1 MTDTKPISKLPNKPS
16 QLKVSP
22 AAVSAVAANHTSMYV
37 DNLFTATA
45 AEEGLHC
52 LRSASWVTK
61 ATNHWQLDAELLASL
76 KWSFQPQ
83 EILYRVLDGLAQVV
97 GDSETVRAR
106 IAAPS
111 PASAKEIEKWLK
123 GRMPEHIPDKEFKG
137 EVDAKVV
144 WCGREGGVA
153 NFSRPVP
160 ASRFEDLELNYSAST
175 RNAIARL
182 VEFKPPPAGGRLIL
196 FHGEPGTGKSHAI
209 TSLAAEW
216 REWADLM
223 IVTDVERLMND
234 PEYLLSMVRPDD
246 RRGKKVIQDG
256 RYNLLVLEDAG
267 EFLAPQA
274 KAETGQALS
283 RLLNITDGILGE
295 AGRSLMLITTNEH
308 VSSLHPAVAREGR
321 CMAEI
326 EFVPLNRTEIEAWCE
341 DRNIETPDGN
351 SLTLAELYA
360 ATRDK
365 PIRVERQS
373 SIGFAA

>member
-1 MTDTKPISKLPNKPS
+1 MTDTKPISKLPNIPS

-22 AAVSAVAANHTSMYV
+22 ATVTGVAGAHASMYV
-37 DNLFTATA
+37 DNIFTATA

-52 LRSASWVTK
+52 LRAANWVTK
-61 ATNHWQLDAELLASL
+61 ATNHWELDAEMLASL
-76 KWSFQPQ
+76 KWSYQPQ

-97 GDSETVRAR
+97 GDSETVRVR

-111 PASAKEIEKWLK
+111 PAAAKEIEKWVRS
-123 GRMPEHIPDKEFKG
+123 RMPEHIPDKDFKG

-160 ASRFEDLELNYSAST
+160 ASRFEDLELNYASST
-175 RNAIARL
+175 RNALARL

-223 IVTDVERLMND
+223 IISDVDRMMND
-234 PEYLLSMVRPDD
+234 PEYLLSMVRPDE
-246 RRGKKVIQDG
+246 RRGKKKRQDG
-256 RYNLLVLEDAG
+256 RYNLLVMEDAG

-283 RLLNITDGILGE
+283 RLLNITDGVLGE

-326 EFVPLNRTEIEAWCE
+326 EFAPLNRKEILAWCE
-341 DRNIETPDGN
+341 DRNIDPPEAS
-351 SLTLAELYA
+351 SLTLAELYG

-365 PIRVERQS
+365 PIRVERQT